1 MPVPSRAAAMGSTGA
16 VLHESCAR
24 LVAKMFKFWAKR
36 LLYRW
41 ELGTRAAGTTVR
53 KPGMLTKGRRRRLVR
68 AMRQSWEL
76 VARGCVCGRMVA
88 WSRGG
93 SMETVMIL
101 LVEDL
106 LLLDFE
112 QALVGVGFAVLA
124 VVSGKKALKILSDA
138 ATTIQGIVTDKRFQE
153 APDGWDVARFSRE
166 VDPEMPVV

>member
-1 MPVPSRAAAMGSTGA
+1 MPPGQPFVSPACSQKVGEGALSGQCVKVGNWLPVAA
-16 VLHESCAR
+16 
-24 LVAKMFKFWAKR
+24 F
-36 LLYRW
+36 
-41 ELGTRAAGTTVR
+41 AA
-53 KPGMLTKGRRRRLVR
+53 
-68 AMRQSWEL
+68 
-76 VARGCVCGRMVA
+76 A